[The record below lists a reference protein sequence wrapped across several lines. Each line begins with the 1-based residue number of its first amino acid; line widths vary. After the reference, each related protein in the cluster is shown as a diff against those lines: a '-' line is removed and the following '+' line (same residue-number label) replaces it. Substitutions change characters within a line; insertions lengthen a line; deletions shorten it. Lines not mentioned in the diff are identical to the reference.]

1 MTRFLD
7 QVVEN
12 LSPGYFALVMAT
24 GIISVASY
32 QLEMRTIARTLLVI
46 NIAAY
51 VMLWSLTLLRL
62 TRFLPRALSD
72 LTSHVK
78 GPGFFTLAAGTC
90 VLGAQLVTIA
100 GSFSVATFLWLWGL
114 ALWLLVMYTF
124 FTAVIVRE
132 EKPTLESGVNGAWL
146 LAVVATQSISV
157 LGTLLAP
164 HFNAGRELLLF
175 FSLGMYLIGCAL
187 YLIIITLIF
196 YRLIFVKLTSAE
208 LTPPYWIDMGAV
220 AITTLAGATLILSA
234 PQWLF
239 LRAVLPLLTGFT
251 LLFWA
256 VGTWWIP
263 LLLILGG
270 WRHIYKRFP
279 LTYDPQYW
287 GMVFPLGMYTASTF
301 QLSKAT
307 GLSFLLIIPRFFVY
321 LALTAWLAA
330 FVGLVKSLVPA
341 MGRTIRHQS
350 IGEERKKNK

>member
-1 MTRFLD
+1 MKWNGEHMTRFLD

-62 TRFLPRALSD
+62 ALFLPRALSD

-132 EKPTLESGVNGAWL
+132 EKPTLESGVNGA
-146 LAVVATQSISV
+146 
-157 LGTLLAP
+157 
-164 HFNAGRELLLF
+164 
-175 FSLGMYLIGCAL
+175 
-187 YLIIITLIF
+187 
-196 YRLIFVKLTSAE
+196 
-208 LTPPYWIDMGAV
+208 
-220 AITTLAGATLILSA
+220 
-234 PQWLF
+234 
-239 LRAVLPLLTGFT
+239 
-251 LLFWA
+251 
-256 VGTWWIP
+256 
-263 LLLILGG
+263 
-270 WRHIYKRFP
+270 
-279 LTYDPQYW
+279 
-287 GMVFPLGMYTASTF
+287 
-301 QLSKAT
+301 
-307 GLSFLLIIPRFFVY
+307 
-321 LALTAWLAA
+321 
-330 FVGLVKSLVPA
+330 
-341 MGRTIRHQS
+341 
-350 IGEERKKNK
+350 